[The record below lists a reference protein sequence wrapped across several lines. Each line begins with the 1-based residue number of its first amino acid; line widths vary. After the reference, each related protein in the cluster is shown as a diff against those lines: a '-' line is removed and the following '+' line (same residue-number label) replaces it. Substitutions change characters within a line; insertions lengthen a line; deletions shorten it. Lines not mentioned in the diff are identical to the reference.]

1 MTYEL
6 IPPNDPRVLTMIA
19 PFDEKILKEQEKIST
34 KEFSDNMFETMDKY
48 GGLGLSANQVGKPY
62 RMFVMGH
69 PQVEQGKKRTCFNPE
84 IKGYSKETI
93 RFKEGCLTFPYLF
106 LDIDRP
112 RAVAVKYLDENLKEV
127 EENLTG
133 LSARVFQH
141 EYDHMQG
148 IVFTEKVSKF
158 KLQYA
163 MNKREKSINKA
174 RRQWQQLNRST

>member
-6 IPPNDPRVLTMIA
+6 IPPTDPRVLNMIA
-19 PFDEKILKEQEKIST
+19 PFDEKILKEEEKLSP
-34 KEFSDNMFETMDKY
+34 KEFADNMFETMEKY

-69 PQVEQGKKRTCFNPE
+69 PQVEEGKKRVCYNPE

-106 LDIDRP
+106 LDIERP
-112 RAVAVKYLDENLKEV
+112 RAVAVKYLDENMKEV

-148 IVFTEKVSKF
+148 LVFTEKVSKF
-158 KLQYA
+158 KLKYA
-163 MNKREKSINKA
+163 MKKRANELKKVA
-174 RRQWQQLNRST
+174 RRAKNGTY